1 MTDNQRLIETVT
13 GKESIYPGR
22 IIHVQKWTVTLPDGT
37 EAMREIVQHNGAS
50 AIVAVDDQGQVI
62 LVRQHRVAVGRV
74 TWEIPAGKFD
84 HPGEDPLACARRE
97 LEEETGMSADHWRE
111 LVAMDSTPGF
121 CTECIHIF
129 LATGLHE
136 GSSHPDEDEFVDVT
150 AMPLRDAAAKVMR
163 GEIRDSKT
171 ALAIMMADK
180 IFSAS
185 SI

>member
-1 MTDNQRLIETVT
+1 MTENERLIETVT
-13 GKESIYPGR
+13 GKESIYPGK

-50 AIVAVDDQGQVI
+50 AIVAVDDENRVV
-62 LVRQHRVAVGRV
+62 LVRQHRVAVDRV

-97 LEEETGMSADHWRE
+97 LEEETGMSADNWTE

-136 GSSHPDEDEFVDVT
+136 GNSHPDDDEFVDV
-150 AMPLRDAAAKVMR
+150 AMMPLTDAVAKVMR
-163 GEIRDSKT
+163 GEFRDSKT
-171 ALAIMMADK
+171 ALALLMADK
-180 IFSAS
+180 KLSAS